1 MKVIL
6 RKDHESLGESGSIVD
21 VKGGYARNY
30 LIPQGIGV
38 LANKKNMRIFQ
49 EEQKRKEFQ
58 QNKEKRKAE
67 ELVNKLNNISLTA
80 TVKVGEE
87 DKVFGSVTSQDIANL
102 LKEKG
107 FEIDKRIIE
116 LDEPIKA
123 LGVYTVVI
131 KLHSEVEAKIRL
143 WVVKE

>member
-6 RKDHESLGESGSIVD
+6 KKDYEGLGDCGTIVD

-38 LANKKNMRIFQ
+38 LANKKNMKIFK
-49 EEQKRKEFQ
+49 EEQKREEFKK
-58 QNKEKRKAE
+58 NKEKRIAE
-67 ELVNKLNNISLTA
+67 ELTKKLDNISLTA

-87 DKVFGSVTSQDIANL
+87 DKVFGSVTSQDIAKL
-102 LKEKG
+102 LQDKG
-107 FEIDKRIIE
+107 YDIDKRKIE
-116 LDEPIKA
+116 LEEPIKA
-123 LGVYTVVI
+123 LGVYTIVV
-131 KLHSEVEAKIRL
+131 KLHSDIEAKIRL